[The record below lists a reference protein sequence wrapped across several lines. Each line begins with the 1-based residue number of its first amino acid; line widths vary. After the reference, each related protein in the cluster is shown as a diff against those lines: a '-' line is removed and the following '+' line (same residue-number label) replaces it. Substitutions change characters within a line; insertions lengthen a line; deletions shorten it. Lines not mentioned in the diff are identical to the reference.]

1 MIRGVQFGTHPAGP
15 TTAGIISSP
24 MRSDGVDP
32 VDLRQ
37 LTDVTWSLQLNYG
50 QTTLSLDNEKLIA
63 NAWVTN
69 KGSIAVRDRLI
80 AVVDRFSSLDTD
92 LFEPDGR
99 LADGRAFLD
108 LTAWLPSN
116 RLTAD
121 QSTLPREIQFLHRG
135 QERFLYGVKFYAL
148 TNTAPSVFTSNS
160 ITEIGVGAKYQYG
173 ARALDPEGDEL
184 RYSLTAA
191 PSTATID
198 AATGVILWNPIE
210 SDVGSTRWIVRA
222 TDPYGLYA
230 EQRFDVTVV
239 ESLQNRPPNFTTTP
253 VLKPQLPVD
262 SRLQQ

>member
-1 MIRGVQFGTHPAGP
+1 M
-15 TTAGIISSP
+15 
-24 MRSDGVDP
+24 
-32 VDLRQ
+32 
-37 LTDVTWSLQLNYG
+37 QLNYG

-108 LTAWLPSN
+108 LTSWLPSN

-148 TNTAPSVFTSNS
+148 INTAPSAFTSNS
-160 ITEIGVGAKYQYG
+160 VTEIGAGSSYRYG
-173 ARALDPEGDEL
+173 AHAIDPEGDEL
-184 RYSLTAA
+184 RYSLIVA

-198 AATGVILWNPIE
+198 AATGAIVWNPTE
-210 SDVGSTRWIVRA
+210 SDLGTTRWIVRA
-222 TDPYGLYA
+222 SDRYGLYA

-239 ESLQNRPPNFTTTP
+239 ESLQNRPPNFTTEP
-253 VLKPQLPVD
+253 VLEATASSGFEIATVPIGSQPIAAAILNGVQGNRIVVANAGD
-262 SRLQQ
+262 QRIGV